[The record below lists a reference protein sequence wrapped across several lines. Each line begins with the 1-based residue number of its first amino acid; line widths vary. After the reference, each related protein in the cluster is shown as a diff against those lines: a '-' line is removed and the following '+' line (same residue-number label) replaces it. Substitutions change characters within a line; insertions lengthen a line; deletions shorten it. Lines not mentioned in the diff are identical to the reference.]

1 MGMWQ
6 DLVMFYREGKGSVV
20 HYHLVA
26 TVNECW
32 DKETSWLPLAN
43 CHGKFNLNVGQLSL
57 G

>member
-6 DLVMFYREGKGSVV
+6 DFVMFYRDEKGNVV
-20 HYHLVA
+20 HYYHVA
-26 TVNECW
+26 TVNEFQ

-43 CHGKFNLNVGQLSL
+43 CHGEFNLNVGQLSL